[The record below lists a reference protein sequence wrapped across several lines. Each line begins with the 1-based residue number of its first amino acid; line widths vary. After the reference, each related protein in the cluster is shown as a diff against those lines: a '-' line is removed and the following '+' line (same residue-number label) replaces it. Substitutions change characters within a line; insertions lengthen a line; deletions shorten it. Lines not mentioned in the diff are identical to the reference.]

1 MTVNV
6 GLQNHAVHEQDGHPR
21 VMIHKSN
28 PHVGYGGGHCYQM
41 SLEQNNQTAY
51 VGMTD
56 DGQYNMFVDDTITI
70 SGGNAKEGGCC
81 VNIVGKNGD
90 VSITAMNNGDILI
103 KGTNITVE
111 ADNNLVVSSK
121 KNLTLS
127 GKNSIYLDTPN
138 LNTNALTGNLAP
150 RGVTFG
156 ARTFAG
162 TKVGQ
167 NVIANAFTG
176 GGFG

>member
-1 MTVNV
+1 MAAIPKSWEPWDYRETTHFREHISNPNV
-6 GLQNHAVHEQDGHPR
+6 GF
-21 VMIHKSN
+21 
-28 PHVGYGGGHCYQM
+28 GGGHCYQQI
-41 SLEQNNQTAY
+41 LEKNDQTAY

-70 SGGNAKEGGCC
+70 SGGNTKKAGCC
-81 VNIVGKNGD
+81 VNIIGKNGD
-90 VSITAMNNGDILI
+90 VTITAMNNGDILI
-103 KGTNITVE
+103 KGANITVE
-111 ADNNLVVSSK
+111 ADNNLVVSSR

-167 NVIANAFTG
+167 NVIANAFSG

>member
-1 MTVNV
+1 MAAIEKDWAPWDYSETT
-6 GLQNHAVHEQDGHPR
+6 HCK
-21 VMIHKSN
+21 IHISN
-28 PHVGYGGGHCYQM
+28 PNVGYGGGHCYQQI
-41 SLEQNNQTAY
+41 LEKNDQTAY

-70 SGGNAKEGGCC
+70 SGGNTKKAGCC
-81 VNIVGKNGD
+81 VNIIGKNGD
-90 VSITAMNNGDILI
+90 VTITAMNNGDILI
-103 KGTNITVE
+103 KASNITVE
-111 ADNNLVVSSK
+111 ADNNLVVSSR

-127 GKNSIYLDTPN
+127 GKNSIFLDTPN

-156 ARTFAG
+156 GRTFAG

-167 NVIANAFTG
+167 DVISNAFTG

>member
-1 MTVNV
+1 MAINPD
-6 GLQNHAVHEQDGHPR
+6 LQNWALWDFDERPNFR
-21 VMIHKSN
+21 VNTGN
-28 PHVGYGGGHCYQM
+28 PTVGFGGGSVYQQIM
-41 SLEQNNQTAY
+41 EQNNQTGLW
-51 VGMTD
+51 GMTE
-56 DGQYNMFVDDTITI
+56 DGQMNIFNDDCLTIV
-70 SGGNAKEGGCC
+70 GGVTKQGGTC

-90 VSITAMNNGDILI
+90 VTITAEQNGDILI

-111 ADNNLVVSSK
+111 ADNNLVVKSS
-121 KNLTLS
+121 KNLTLIGS
-127 GKNSIYLDTPN
+127 SSIFLDTPN

-167 NVIANAFTG
+167 DVISNAFTG
-176 GGFG
+176 GFG